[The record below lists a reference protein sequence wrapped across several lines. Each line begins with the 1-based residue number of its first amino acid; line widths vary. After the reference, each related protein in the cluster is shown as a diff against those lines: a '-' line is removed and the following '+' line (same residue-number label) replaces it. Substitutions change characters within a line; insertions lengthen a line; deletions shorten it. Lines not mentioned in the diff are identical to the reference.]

1 MRRLKKKNWV
11 LRAPQV
17 NKPPRKKILACG
29 DGVGVGLGETEGS
42 GVGETEA
49 ADVGEGLADGSIVG
63 EGDTSGVGDGLASGV
78 GLGLTSGEALG
89 VGSTVGEGLGSNVG
103 EGDTD
108 GSGVGLT
115 LGSGVGVGLTEGSG
129 DGVGPS
135 LGDGEGD
142 ASAGSGVEAVFCGSA
157 KVRRSKS
164 LALLSVSVPFP
175 ANGIFAPGLRSILSL
190 AGGFEGNG
198 AVSKPGSGLAAGVPK
213 PTLSIKTSEPSY
225 RRTV

>member
-11 LRAPQV
+11 LRTPQV
-17 NKPPRKKILACG
+17 NKPPRKKMLACG

-49 ADVGEGLADGSIVG
+49 AGVDEGVVDGSIVG
-63 EGDTSGVGDGLASGV
+63 EGDTSGVGDGLTSGV

-89 VGSTVGEGLGSNVG
+89 LGSSVGDGLGSNVG

-115 LGSGVGVGLTEGSG
+115 EGPGVGVGLTEGSG
-129 DGVGPS
+129 VGVGPS
-135 LGDGEGD
+135 LGDGEGE
-142 ASAGSGVEAVFCGSA
+142 ANSGSGDDDIFCGSA
-157 KVRRSKS
+157 VVRRSKS
-164 LALLSVSVPFP
+164 LALLSVSVPLP
-175 ANGIFAPGLRSILSL
+175 PKGSLAPGLRSMLPL
-190 AGGFEGNG
+190 TGGFEGNG

-225 RRTV
+225 KRTV